1 MFHHAKNVWNKRVM
15 HVYTCFNSGLRKL
28 FSRSL
33 IQCIQSNII
42 PDRKLGI
49 ATLSEKKGGTLYF
62 CKCTAQFSWCAAKR
76 TSFHSSTTRQD
87 IPVQASKLRIVR
99 VD

>member
-1 MFHHAKNVWNKRVM
+1 MFHHAKNVWNKRVT
-15 HVYTCFNSGLRKL
+15 HVYTCFNSGLRKI

-49 ATLSEKKGGTLYF
+49 VTLSEKKEAHCIFANVRHNSVG
-62 CKCTAQFSWCAAKR
+62 AQQKVLAFTVRQRGR
-76 TSFHSSTTRQD
+76 TYPFKHRCCELF
-87 IPVQASKLRIVR
+87 V
-99 VD
+99 